1 MILLKLK
8 ETTKEMNITITF
20 IDRGGQKMKNEI
32 KVIIPD
38 TIENNFYESTAI
50 RKAILLTRYVDILKN
65 LYNRIE
71 NQDKESDTL

>member
-1 MILLKLK
+1 
-8 ETTKEMNITITF
+8 MNITITYL
-20 IDRGGQKMKNEI
+20 DRDRQKMRNEI